1 MKYHGNEY
9 FVAVWCNEFFFWQC
23 RQLASMEKKL
33 LGVFSHS
40 RLRLV
45 DFAGYEPGENFLFE
59 DRDIC

>member
-1 MKYHGNEY
+1 MNFFLAMQAACEHG
-9 FVAVWCNEFFFWQC
+9 
-23 RQLASMEKKL
+23 KKL

-45 DFAGYEPGENFLFE
+45 DFAGYEAGEKFLFE